1 MDEQSRPE
9 RLSRRLWNRRIC
21 TVAGLWL
28 AGPSASDLFAQK
40 AKERR
45 AQKAAEREA
54 APKVASKP
62 AEPPAP
68 LGEPL
73 KDHPLLPVLVRL
85 REARATARELK
96 DYKCLFVKREVL
108 QGRLAS
114 QTLDMKFRTEP
125 VSVYF
130 KFLDP
135 SAGREVLYVAG
146 RNKGKLLVHESG
158 IRAFAGT
165 FEFVPN
171 DPTVMAENR
180 YPITQ
185 AGMASM
191 ADSLVL
197 QWDAET
203 RFPAGKVVVDESS
216 RLGDVPCI
224 AIESSH
230 PAPQSHVKFHK
241 TLLYIDKQR
250 NLPVRVE
257 QFAFPGKGGGA
268 APLIE
273 EYTYFKIQT
282 NVGLSDID
290 FDRTNKAYAF

>member
-1 MDEQSRPE
+1 MDELSRTE
-9 RLSRRLWNRRIC
+9 RMSRRLWHRRTC
-21 TVAGLWL
+21 AAAGLWL
-28 AGPSASDLFAQK
+28 AGLSAAEVFAQK

-54 APKVASKP
+54 PQKVASKP
-62 AEPPAP
+62 AEPTGPV
-68 LGEPL
+68 GEPL
-73 KDHPLLPVLVRL
+73 KDHTLLPILVRL
-85 REARATARELK
+85 RDARAAARELK
-96 DYKCLFVKREVL
+96 DYKCLFVKREIVG
-108 QGRLAS
+108 GRLLS

-125 VSVYF
+125 MSVYF

-165 FEFVPN
+165 FEFLPT

-191 ADSLVL
+191 CDSLVL
-197 QWDAET
+197 QWEGET
-203 RFPAGKVVVDESS
+203 RFAPGKVVVNEDS
-216 RLGDVPCI
+216 RLGDVPCV

-230 PAPQSHVKFHK
+230 PAPQPYLKFHK
-241 TLLYIDKQR
+241 TLLYIDKQK

-257 QFAFPGKGGGA
+257 QFGFPGKGGGT
-268 APLIE
+268 APLVE

-282 NVGLSDID
+282 NAGLTDLD